1 MRLQVALVFGL
12 CMVAG
17 AARAGVFD
25 EDALRE
31 VAALRAQVGTNQQ
44 ALDQRLAKIESLLQD
59 RSLDLNKQLDD
70 LRQDM
75 ARLRGQIE
83 VQGNQIETLDRRQ
96 KELYSDLDARLL
108 KLQAAI
114 KAQET
119 QAAAVGTPDPALEAK
134 TYESALGKFNL
145 GDYQGSIAAFRNYLV
160 TFPNGQQAANA
171 QYWIGNAY
179 YALRDFKAAIAEQQ
193 KVVAGWPGSPKA
205 PEALLNI
212 ASCQEN
218 LKQLKSARET
228 LNALMKKYPGTPAA
242 EKAKQRLASKG

>member
-1 MRLQVALVFGL
+1 MRLRVALLLGL

-17 AARAGVFD
+17 AARAGMFD

-59 RSLDLNKQLDD
+59 RSIDLSKQIDE

-75 ARLRGQIE
+75 RRLRGQLE
-83 VQGNQIETLDRRQ
+83 VHGNRIETLDRRQ

-108 KLQAAI
+108 KLQAQQT

-119 QAAAVGTPDPALEAK
+119 QAAGTPDPALEAK
-134 TYESALGKFNL
+134 AYESALGKFNL
-145 GDYQGSIAAFRNYLV
+145 GDYQGSIAAFRSFLV
-160 TFPNGQQAANA
+160 AFPDGPQAANA

-179 YALRDFKAAIAEQQ
+179 YALRDYKAAITEQQ
-193 KVVAGWPGSPKA
+193 KVVAAWPDSPKA

-218 LKQLKSARET
+218 LNQVKSARDT
-228 LNALMKKYPGTPAA
+228 LQALMKKYPSSPAA
-242 EKAKQRLASKG
+242 EKAKQRLASKR